1 MPLLRI
7 QDVHELF
14 ACDRLLLVEVLRQL
28 IELRAVLGEDVH
40 SLFVLRFH
48 QLHNALVDLRLRL
61 GRARK
66 RRVAAEILIVDRLER
81 DHVEVVAHAVARD
94 HRAGELRRLL
104 DIVRRAGR
112 DGVATARYSDIIFPV
127 VTHFEESFITGSRVK
142 TDTNFVN
149 QILDPMYEC
158 KTDWQI
164 NELIAQRLGINWGR
178 DGKSDV
184 DVMKIQWAGAKVP
197 EKYKELNPEFKLPT
211 FEEMQ
216 KEGNVQL
223 FVKPETSVIDA
234 ARFAP
239 GEFPTDT
246 GKINFYSPFLAERGR
261 LKQKAARAQY
271 VRPPEGIED
280 LLEGKKGAKGIAYSL
295 QFTTPHMPNRSHSS
309 FDNTTSLMDAFPHC
323 VFINPEDAQKRGIA
337 DGDEVYVYND
347 AGCMK
352 IPAQITLRQLPGVV
366 SIGEGAWYQPSP
378 TEKYEAWF
386 DLDGDGKPE
395 KHIVAVDV
403 GGAVN
408 TLTTDRDIGAADPVL
423 HLQTN
428 KSGGFAA
435 GGNLCEVS
443 KQKPA

>member
-1 MPLLRI
+1 
-7 QDVHELF
+7 
-14 ACDRLLLVEVLRQL
+14 
-28 IELRAVLGEDVH
+28 
-40 SLFVLRFH
+40 
-48 QLHNALVDLRLRL
+48 
-61 GRARK
+61 
-66 RRVAAEILIVDRLER
+66 
-81 DHVEVVAHAVARD
+81 
-94 HRAGELRRLL
+94 
-104 DIVRRAGR
+104 
-112 DGVATARYSDIIFPV
+112 
-127 VTHFEESFITGSRVK
+127 
-142 TDTNFVN
+142 
-149 QILDPMYEC
+149 MYEC
-158 KTDWQI
+158 KADWQI

-184 DVMKIQWAGAKVP
+184 DIMKIQWAGAKVP

-323 VFINPEDAQKRGIA
+323 VFINPEDAQKRGIS

>member
-1 MPLLRI
+1 MSVKLGKAPGMAHGKTFKPLLFSTHVSSQVIMTGRDTRTPE
-7 QDVHELF
+7 QLREDVK
-14 ACDRLLLVEVLRQL
+14 LLNG
-28 IELRAVLGEDVH
+28 IDLGEDPRLHLEMFIKGAGSGDVFNQRAAINPKLEAWNKLT
-40 SLFVLRFH
+40 SVITYDRFMST
-48 QLHNALVDLRLRL
+48 
-61 GRARK
+61 
-66 RRVAAEILIVDRLER
+66 
-81 DHVEVVAHAVARD
+81 
-94 HRAGELRRLL
+94 
-104 DIVRRAGR
+104 
-112 DGVATARYSDIIFPV
+112 TARYSDIIFPV

-378 TEKYEAWF
+378 TEEYEAWF